1 MQLEFYK
8 YQGTGNDFVVIDDR
22 MHQFDV
28 TDEQKIRKIC
38 DRRKGIG
45 SDGLLLLRNHAAA
58 DFEML
63 YFNADGKLGSMCGN
77 GGRCL
82 VDLAHFLGIIEN
94 TCTFFAKDGFHE
106 AKWTEEWVELKMI
119 DVCEVE
125 VNDDFVYL
133 DTGSP
138 HYVKFV
144 NDLENYP
151 VFEQGKS
158 IRYSKRFNQNG
169 TNVNFVEI
177 QGSECKVRTYERG
190 VEDETLACGT
200 GVTAVAI
207 AAHAINKN
215 LNNPLSVI
223 VLGGTLKVLFEEL
236 GGVYKN
242 VWLVGPA
249 KLVYKGSIKC

>member
-1 MQLEFYK
+1 M
-8 YQGTGNDFVVIDDR
+8 
-22 MHQFDV
+22 
-28 TDEQKIRKIC
+28 
-38 DRRKGIG
+38 
-45 SDGLLLLRNHAAA
+45 
-58 DFEML
+58 
-63 YFNADGKLGSMCGN
+63 
-77 GGRCL
+77 
-82 VDLAHFLGIIEN
+82 
-94 TCTFFAKDGFHE
+94 HE

-125 VNDDFVYL
+125 VNDDFFYL

-158 IRYSKRFNQNG
+158 IRYSERFNQNG

-223 VLGGTLKVLFEEL
+223 VLGGTLKVSFEEL
-236 GGVYKN
+236 RWY
-242 VWLVGPA
+242 L
-249 KLVYKGSIKC
+249 